1 MREAS
6 QVCDMEQVNTF
17 IMLRLYSLSKDQSEL
32 CDPHDKES
40 ILSEVKELTDKVSP
54 FTFDQIMAAL
64 DFAQYGRNPQDCEK
78 KGKSRKAN
86 EDEDDEEDAYLDEEY
101 ECVEIGM
108 LKDGL
113 VFHLGSLSE
122 LKGMTTSCLHLL
134 LEYARQMEFGEA
146 NTKHTKNKKM
156 IEYYCVLDEIKSAHK
171 KDEMTEESN
180 NG

>member
-78 KGKSRKAN
+78 KGKSRKAVDYIGSLDPVAVHVLPDGRILWFFDSLGRARWVRN
-86 EDEDDEEDAYLDEEY
+86 HLKLKGFEAIGNYVTEFVVAADGVPEALPLEQQPDYGGEDE
-101 ECVEIGM
+101 
-108 LKDGL
+108 
-113 VFHLGSLSE
+113 
-122 LKGMTTSCLHLL
+122 
-134 LEYARQMEFGEA
+134 
-146 NTKHTKNKKM
+146 
-156 IEYYCVLDEIKSAHK
+156 
-171 KDEMTEESN
+171 
-180 NG
+180 